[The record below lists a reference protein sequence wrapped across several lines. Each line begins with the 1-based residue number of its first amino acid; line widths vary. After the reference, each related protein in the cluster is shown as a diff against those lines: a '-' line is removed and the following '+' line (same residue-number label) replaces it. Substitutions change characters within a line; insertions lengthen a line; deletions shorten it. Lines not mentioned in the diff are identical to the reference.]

1 MKTLMKNKN
10 DIHKTTIVALVLLMI
25 AISIISGVLSYKSGY
40 KKAGDDFTWRYSHN
54 VYVSPSGKKC
64 HLPNCYHIRNSQNLK
79 AMQIEQ
85 ALQKGYGGCSYCEP
99 ERILE
104 K

>member
-10 DIHKTTIVALVLLMI
+10 NIYKTISVVLVLLMI
-25 AISIISGVLSYKSGY
+25 AVGIISGILSYKAGY
-40 KKAGDDFTWRYSHN
+40 KKANNDFTWKYSHN
-54 VYVSPSGKKC
+54 VYVSPTGKKC
-64 HLPNCYHIRNSQNLK
+64 HLPNCYHINNSKNLK
-79 AMQIEQ
+79 VMQIEQ
-85 ALQKGYGGCSYCEP
+85 ALQNGYDGCSSCKP

>member
-1 MKTLMKNKN
+1 MKNKN

-25 AISIISGVLSYKSGY
+25 AISIISGVLSYKAGY